1 MVNQTIACFD
11 VYYKKDQAK
20 ACCIVFET
28 DPTEKT
34 LSTYCQVIESV
45 SGYISGEFYRRELP
59 CILKVYKMI
68 KEDIDLIIID
78 GFVTLG
84 NSKKGLGAYLFESLD
99 KKLPVIGVAKTYFRG
114 CENYVEIYRGKSGK
128 PLYISSIGIDLN
140 YSAKFI
146 KNLNGIYR
154 IPDIL
159 KKVDQLSRENT
170 LYCSTEFP

>member
-1 MVNQTIACFD
+1 MSNQIIACFD
-11 VYYKKDQAK
+11 VYYKKDHAK

-28 DPTEKT
+28 DSVEKI

-45 SGYISGEFYRRELP
+45 SDYISGEFYKRELP

-68 KEDIDLIIID
+68 REDIDLIIMD
-78 GFVTLG
+78 GFVTLKNG
-84 NSKKGLGAYLFESLD
+84 KKGLGSYLFESLG

-114 CENYVEIYRGKSGK
+114 SENYVEIYRGKSGK
-128 PLYISSIGIDLN
+128 PLYISSIGIDLD

-159 KKVDQLSRENT
+159 KKVDQLSRKNT
-170 LYCSTEFP
+170 PYPTRFP

>member
-1 MVNQTIACFD
+1 MNNQIIACFD
-11 VYYKKDQAK
+11 VYYKKDHAK

-34 LSTYCQVIESV
+34 LSTYCQVIEPV
-45 SGYISGEFYRRELP
+45 SDYISGEFYRRELP

-68 KEDIDLIIID
+68 REDIDLIIID
-78 GFVTLG
+78 GFVMLKNG
-84 NSKKGLGAYLFESLD
+84 KKGLGAYLFESLD

-128 PLYISSIGIDLN
+128 PLYVSSIGIDLDC
-140 YSAKFI
+140 SAKFI

-170 LYCSTEFP
+170 LYCSIKFP

>member
-128 PLYISSIGIDLN
+128 PLYISSIGIDLDC
-140 YSAKFI
+140 SAKFI

-170 LYCSTEFP
+170 LYCSIKFP